1 MQYQGKVFR
10 TLKNISTFTTRH
22 PQLLLYIIFFN
33 LSQQRQIIMNFG
45 FSVNYKVQV
54 ALADG
59 FPVCISLYNV
69 FPYFPSIAIIFLVD
83 PLSTKRKL
91 QPWQHKLVIMTY
103 RMVAGFLYE
112 YILCYMRISSLR
124 IGIIG
129 TKSDLE
135 RYFKNYIFSRW
146 DTHTH
151 RKYRTSNTPF
161 WGKIY

>member
-1 MQYQGKVFR
+1 MIYAGPINGNKNYISPIPI
-10 TLKNISTFTTRH
+10 LKRSFSLLFKYTSKSNSPIFCSAKENFFAHSKIYIHIHYTT
-22 PQLLLYIIFFN
+22 PPTPIIYIIFFN

-112 YILCYMRISSLR
+112 YICVIW
-124 IGIIG
+124 
-129 TKSDLE
+129 E
-135 RYFKNYIFSRW
+135 
-146 DTHTH
+146 
-151 RKYRTSNTPF
+151 
-161 WGKIY
+161 